1 MVDRGRRGASL
12 RRGLAVCL
20 VILAGAGCT
29 PLDDVMAGIFGRS
42 MRDQPDID
50 PYEQPMPP
58 PENSVPFA
66 AGNFPASR
74 DEVNLGQPEG
84 TPIPPPVTPGD
95 LLGAGGDPEAY
106 PDVTGL
112 ENPVPADEASL
123 ARGQEVYDRAC
134 APCHGVEADG
144 NGPVAQAQVVFGVSL
159 LTEQSLALGESYIYS
174 MIRAGRGAMPPYG
187 HQISHYDR
195 WHVVNYLL
203 QLQGRLDGSEDAPE
217 SAEPSDN

>member
-66 AGNFPASR
+66 AGNFPAGPGS
-74 DEVNLGQPEG
+74 VNVGQPEG
-84 TPIPPPVTPGD
+84 TLVPAPVTPFEVAVARD
-95 LLGAGGDPEAY
+95 DPEAQ
-106 PDVTGL
+106 PRVTGL

-134 APCHGVEADG
+134 TPCHGATGDG
-144 NGPVAQAQVVFGVSL
+144 NGPVAQVATAFRVSL
-159 LTEQSLALGESYIYS
+159 LEAAALELGESYIYS
-174 MIRAGRGAMPPYG
+174 LIRVGRGGMPPYG

-195 WHVVNYLL
+195 WHVVNYVL